1 MTPTLTARLC
11 NIALKPG
18 ISASTN
24 LITTRRIL
32 RNLAHHLDEIH
43 EERRALRRKAG
54 KLRAHLPFT
63 RQAVALLEQLANEHR
78 EAARADAW
86 RVLAEFGTSLIF
98 DREGFVDALG
108 FDRMCDLLN
117 VNPVHRKQAHEDGDA
132 TLRGVAYVSRLED
145 SSTGHSENWGA
156 GGPVFR
162 ACHAAMIRFIREC
175 PEDQLPDPF
184 VPGAP
189 FGPKAR
195 PELRI
200 VGD

>member
-1 MTPTLTARLC
+1 MTPTLIARLC
-11 NIALKPG
+11 SIALKPG

-32 RNLAHHLDEIH
+32 RNLGRHLDEIRD
-43 EERRALRRKAG
+43 ERRAIRRKAG
-54 KLRAHLPFT
+54 KLRANLPFT
-63 RQAVALLEQLANEHR
+63 RHAVGLLEQQANEHR

-86 RVLAEFGTSLIF
+86 QVLAEFGTSLMF
-98 DREGFVDALG
+98 DLEGFADALG
-108 FDRMCDLLN
+108 FDRMCDLLS
-117 VNPVHRKQAHEDGDA
+117 VNPIHRRQAHEDGDA
-132 TLRGVAYVSRLED
+132 SLRGVAYVSRLED
-145 SSTGHSENWGA
+145 SSTGHSDDWGA

-184 VPGAP
+184 GPGAP
-189 FGPKAR
+189 LGPKAR